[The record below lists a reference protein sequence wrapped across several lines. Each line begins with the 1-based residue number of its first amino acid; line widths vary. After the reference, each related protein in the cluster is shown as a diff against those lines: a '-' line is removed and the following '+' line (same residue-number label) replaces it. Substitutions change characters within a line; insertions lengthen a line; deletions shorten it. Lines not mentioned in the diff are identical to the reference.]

1 MTTLVHE
8 TPRPAPAAGDGTSA
22 TDDSRLDRTE
32 LGVTEARVRRAEWV
46 KFRSVRSNKVSVA
59 AAVAVAV
66 GLGAIF
72 SSSGAPDGPRRSG
85 TDPVS
90 LSLAGFRLSQLIIG
104 VIGVLFV
111 TSEYSTG
118 MIRSTFAAVRS
129 RGSVLRAKLAVIT
142 AVTMVTGTV
151 AAFAAYAVGQTLTDG
166 VTSSLSDSGV
176 LRAVIGTAVYTTAVA
191 VLGVAL
197 GFLIRSTAA
206 AVGVLFAS
214 LLLIPVL
221 FGLLPWS
228 WAETF
233 TKLLPSNAGEAF
245 TSVTSSST
253 LLSPGRG
260 ALVVGLWVVGLVGA
274 AAAVLRRR
282 DA

>member
-8 TPRPAPAAGDGTSA
+8 AAHPTRTAGDGA
-22 TDDSRLDRTE
+22 THVARLDRTG
-32 LGVTEARVRRAEWV
+32 LGVTEALVRRAEWV
-46 KFRSVRSNKVSVA
+46 KFRSVRSNKVSIA
-59 AAVAVAV
+59 AAVVVAV
-66 GLGAIF
+66 GLGAVF
-72 SSSGAPDGPRRSG
+72 SSSGAPDGPNRSG

-129 RGSVLRAKLAVIT
+129 RGSVLRAKLAVVG
-142 AVTMVTGTV
+142 AVTLVTGTI
-151 AAFAAYAVGQTLTDG
+151 AAFAAYAVGQSLTDG

-176 LRAVIGTAVYTTAVA
+176 LRAVIGTAVYTSAIAT
-191 VLGVAL
+191 LGVAL

-245 TSVTSSST
+245 TSVTSSSS
-253 LLSPGRG
+253 LLSPGNG

-274 AAAVLRRR
+274 AALVLRRR